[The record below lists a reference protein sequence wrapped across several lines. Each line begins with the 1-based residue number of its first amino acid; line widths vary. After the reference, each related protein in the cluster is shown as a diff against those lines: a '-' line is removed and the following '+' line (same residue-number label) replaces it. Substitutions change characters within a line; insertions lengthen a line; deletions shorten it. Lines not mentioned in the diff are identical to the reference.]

1 MAEFDP
7 RLEVLRAALST
18 AEASWSDRADSDR
31 PDPHGS
37 DSDRPDPGSA
47 RMEAAVA
54 LVIRGGAQLDF
65 LLIKRATSER
75 DPWSGQMA
83 LPGGRWEESDTG
95 LLHTARRE
103 TREETGVNLEVVGRP
118 LGRLVDVVPSS
129 PRLPPMRIAPFVFGV
144 PEGTQ
149 AEVTSAEL
157 ESVHWVSLDLLRA
170 PETSTDVHI
179 DFPDLSKRFPSYHV
193 VGEHV
198 WGLTHGIL
206 TGFMAIYGHTERG
219 A

>member
-1 MAEFDP
+1 MSGFDP
-7 RLEVLRAALST
+7 RFGILREALNGSGPPG
-18 AEASWSDRADSDR
+18 SDR
-31 PDPHGS
+31 PDPAL
-37 DSDRPDPGSA
+37 D

-54 LVIRGGAQLDF
+54 LVIRAGAELDF

-83 LPGGRWEESDTG
+83 LPGGRWEQSDTG

-103 TREETGVNLEVVGRP
+103 TREETGVNLEVVGSP
-118 LGRLVDVVPSS
+118 LGRLEDVVPSS

-144 PEGTQ
+144 PEGTE
-149 AEVTSAEL
+149 ASVTSPEL

-179 DFPDLSKRFPSYHV
+179 EFPGLAKRFPSYLV

-206 TGFMAIYGHTERG
+206 TGFLEVYQGSRFG
-219 A
+219 S